1 MAELR
6 WILLLAGLVF
16 LAGLTVWEMRRPRQG
31 RGDAL
36 ARPERSE
43 PTLGVLSEMEQATA
57 ALAPLPSGYTRQPAH
72 AGAPEPYDVRDTR
85 ATRVPLE
92 DPVQVELPPIERP
105 PIEPP
110 LVISFDEPVL
120 PHPQEAFKIDDER
133 HDEHSSP
140 IELPVYA
147 MPSLHAA
154 DEPRPAQ
161 EQHYEQQH
169 YQEQQYA
176 QEHDA
181 SLPLDPQPVTGDT
194 AESVDPIVD
203 WPPEEQRHILA
214 VRVVG
219 LNPDRM
225 SGRPLRQALSACG
238 FVHGRFGIFH
248 QPGADGRALISAANL
263 NKPGVFDPA
272 SMDFQRFRGLG
283 LFAVLPGPLPP
294 AAALDHLL
302 DTAGDLAQRLHA
314 RLQDEHGMPLDEE
327 RLEGMARIVQSMSQ
341 SGLRAEPA
349 A

>member
-1 MAELR
+1 MHLTLTSEWHQYR
-6 WILLLAGLVF
+6 WAPLAGVQQVPGLVDGEWC
-16 LAGLTVWEMRRPRQG
+16 LW
-31 RGDAL
+31 
-36 ARPERSE
+36 PE
-43 PTLGVLSEMEQATA
+43 PQDVLQ
-57 ALAPLPSGYTRQPAH
+57 H
-72 AGAPEPYDVRDTR
+72 AGADEVEAEVDEERTVAMSAATEP
-85 ATRVPLE
+85 AGG
-92 DPVQVELPPIERP
+92 
-105 PIEPP
+105 
-110 LVISFDEPVL
+110 
-120 PHPQEAFKIDDER
+120 
-133 HDEHSSP
+133 SSG
-140 IELPVYA
+140 
-147 MPSLHAA
+147 
-154 DEPRPAQ
+154 
-161 EQHYEQQH
+161 
-169 YQEQQYA
+169 
-176 QEHDA
+176 A
-181 SLPLDPQPVTGDT
+181 S
-194 AESVDPIVD
+194 AEPIVD

-327 RLEGMARIVQSMSQ
+327 RLEGMARIVQGMTQ